1 MTTPH
6 DTTPASLAPD
16 TVRSLLAALK
26 HRQDNQEDQVKGL
39 QAQMA
44 AVQGLFTHKD
54 GGADLTSAQAIA
66 RLDYRL
72 NMMGGEFMSMVGEL
86 QDIRNEIRTIHYLI
100 TGAGRYGVRHPRQA
114 PTSDGA
120 SPHDADTGGLQGNV

>member
-16 TVRSLLAALK
+16 TVRSLLATLK

-39 QAQMA
+39 QVQMA
-44 AVQGLFTHKD
+44 AVLDLFTHKD
-54 GGADLTSAQAIA
+54 GRNLTNGEAIA
-66 RLDYRL
+66 RLDHRL
-72 NMMGGEFMSMVGEL
+72 NMMGGEFMSIINEIGDL
-86 QDIRNEIRTIHYLI
+86 RDEIRTTRYLI

-114 PTSDGA
+114 PARDGA
-120 SPHDADTGGLQGNV
+120 SPHDADTGGLQSNV